1 MPSRSRRSRPNSF
14 EQSPRVKEPSMQRTL
29 RNLAVALV
37 AGTFAVAAGAQD
49 KAEKAAKKTA
59 AAASASGKVVVNGVT
74 IPQARIEAMNKEL
87 NAQGQPDTAERQA
100 AIKDELV
107 NREILA
113 QAAAKRGLD
122 KNADIAAQMDMA
134 RQAVLVRALFEEE
147 VKKNPIT
154 DAQLQQ
160 QYEQFKG
167 SMGTNEY
174 KVRHIL
180 VDKEDDAKATIAE
193 LNKGGDFA
201 KIAKEKSK
209 DPGSKDN
216 GGDLDWGPSGRYVKP
231 FADAI
236 SSMQKGQTTSAPV
249 KTDFGYH
256 VIRLDDVRPLK
267 VPAFAELKEQFRQR
281 AQQAQIQKLVMELR
295 QKAKIE
301 ER

>member
-1 MPSRSRRSRPNSF
+1 
-14 EQSPRVKEPSMQRTL
+14 MQRTL

-49 KAEKAAKKTA
+49 KAEKASKKA
-59 AAASASGKVVVNGVT
+59 AAASSSPSAKVVVNGVT
-74 IPQARIEAMNKEL
+74 IPQSRIDAMNREL
-87 NAQGQPDTAERQA
+87 SSQGQPDTPERQQA
-100 AIKDELV
+100 VKEELI
-107 NREILA
+107 NREVLA

-122 KNADIAAQMDMA
+122 KNPDIASQMDMA
-134 RQAVLVRALFEEE
+134 KQAVLVRALFEEE
-147 VKKNPIT
+147 VKRNPIT
-154 DAQLQQ
+154 DAQLEQ
-160 QYEQFKG
+160 QYELFKG
-167 SMGTNEY
+167 SMGSNEY

-180 VDKEDDAKATIAE
+180 VDKEDDAKSIIAE

-201 KIAKEKSK
+201 KLAKDKSK

-216 GGDLDWGPSGRYVKP
+216 GGDLDWGPSARYVKP

-236 SSMQKGQTTSAPV
+236 TGMQKGQTTAAPV

-256 VIRLDDVRPLK
+256 VIRLDDVRPLQ
-267 VPAFAELKEQFRQR
+267 VPPFAELKEQFRQR
-281 AQQAQIQKLVMELR
+281 AQQAQVQKLVLDLR